1 MTRHEMEILRRRRY
15 GSGKPY
21 ISGNKIYFGGRV
33 RRGKDIFGTALKTV
47 AQPLA
52 QLLLG
57 V

>member
-1 MTRHEMEILRRRRY
+1 MKRNLFRRRRY
-15 GSGKPY
+15 GRGKPY

-33 RRGKDIFGTALKTV
+33 RRGKGMFGTVLKTV

-57 V
+57 I